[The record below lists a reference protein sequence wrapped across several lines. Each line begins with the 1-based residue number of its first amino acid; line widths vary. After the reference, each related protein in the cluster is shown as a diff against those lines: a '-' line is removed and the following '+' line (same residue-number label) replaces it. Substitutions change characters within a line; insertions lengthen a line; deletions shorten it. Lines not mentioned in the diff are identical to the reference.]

1 MLNCLVWLANLMSPS
16 SLKNTKPIGPTFASL
31 NSQKRNVMFW
41 MRCASQGPKDS
52 SDSLVRRLRFALT
65 WWLSVVINHSA
76 DSVRKLAWCWTVHC
90 ALKTGSLYK
99 QRQCL
104 SFLSMLMIFESI
116 KLIELMKSQRISCF
130 SSELPWWNL
139 QAPWQNQIHANVFFP
154 KNLYWNKPQLPT
166 SSAKLAAASSC
177 PKLSAIS

>member
-41 MRCASQGPKDS
+41 MWCASQGPKDS

-130 SSELPWWNL
+130 WATWTMKMELASSM
-139 QAPWQNQIHANVFFP
+139 ANVFFP

-166 SSAKLAAASSC
+166 SSTKLAAASSC